1 MGQPAAPARLPV
13 TAAQQGG
20 ASGPLSRSPPRRPAR
35 LPDDRI
41 ADDPQA
47 VPPLF
52 HLAPGCIPLSQSTIV
67 FDFMSE
73 AEDRDRIAHRD
84 DRGARDQALPAQPEH
99 EGGQVPEAGHC

>member
-20 ASGPLSRSPPRRPAR
+20 LPDLCRDGSPGILPV
-35 LPDDRI
+35 LPDDRS

-52 HLAPGCIPLSQSTIV
+52 HLAQGCVPLGQGIIV
-67 FDFMSE
+67 LDLVS
-73 AEDRDRIAHRD
+73 
-84 DRGARDQALPAQPEH
+84 
-99 EGGQVPEAGHC
+99 